1 MSFKVV
7 RAVPADAVE
16 MAYTKLNAWKECYSE
31 LLPASYIEKET
42 EFEENYFTYQKL
54 ALQPGHMM
62 FVIMFN
68 NVMVGMF
75 ELKNNSEP
83 DFNDEYCQLDS
94 LYFLPMYWNKG
105 FGKRAFRYVKKIVKT
120 RKYSKIY
127 LWTFAKNTRAKYFF
141 EICGFR
147 ADGHSRTV
155 QVSPDSTVEQIRMVR
170 EDLSVSETSFRNNGK
185 A

>member
-16 MAYTKLNAWKECYSE
+16 MAYTKLNAWKECYNE
-31 LLPASYIEKET
+31 LLPLAYIEKET

-62 FVIMFN
+62 FVIMLN

-75 ELKNNSEP
+75 ELKGNSES
-83 DFNDEYCQLDS
+83 DLSDEYCQLDS

-105 FGKRAFRYVKKIVKT
+105 FGKRAFRYIKKIVKT

-147 ADGHSRTV
+147 ADGHSRIV
-155 QVSPDSTVEQIRMVR
+155 KVAPDTEVEQIRMVR
-170 EDLSVSETSFRNNGK
+170 DDLSISETAFRKNGK
-185 A
+185 V

>member
-16 MAYTKLNAWKECYSE
+16 MAYTKLNAWKECYAE
-31 LLPASYIEKET
+31 LLPLSYIEKET

-75 ELKNNSEP
+75 ELKGNSEE
-83 DFNDEYCQLDS
+83 DLNDEYCQLDN

-105 FGKRAFRYVKKIVKT
+105 FGKRAFRYVKKIAKT

-141 EICGFR
+141 EICGFKP
-147 ADGHSRTV
+147 DGHSRKV
-155 QVSPDSTVEQIRMVR
+155 RVSPDEEVEQIRMVR
-170 EDLSVSETSFRNNGK
+170 EDLSTPETAFRRGND
-185 A
+185 